1 MKSELKISLLGS
13 SKPSS
18 GFFPLEAFGTENK
31 HETYNVTLTPPDKV
45 NNARQRLVVK
55 NTPRMMT
62 KGDRVRAT
70 TDLGFNHR
78 LSIPQQ
84 SFSLLQFSSQFPLGL
99 SVASFVMIA
108 QFLESS
114 VDFPFGLRGR
124 KTKSTDDVRQYY
136 QVIRKSQ
143 NYRNNNN
150 NKKVLINQN
159 KSRMDKFGGKD

>member
-1 MKSELKISLLGS
+1 MKSELKTSLPGS

-31 HETYNVTLTPPDKV
+31 NDTLTPPDKLSS
-45 NNARQRLVVK
+45 ARLRLDLK
-55 NTPRMMT
+55 KRPREMT
-62 KGDRVRAT
+62 KGDRVHMT

-99 SVASFVMIA
+99 SVASFVMIT

-114 VDFPFGLRGR
+114 IHIPFGLKEKIIIHRGCV
-124 KTKSTDDVRQYY
+124 S
-136 QVIRKSQ
+136 ILSSQ
-143 NYRNNNN
+143 KENP
-150 NKKVLINQN
+150 KL
-159 KSRMDKFGGKD
+159 

>member
-1 MKSELKISLLGS
+1 MKSELKISLPGS

-31 HETYNVTLTPPDKV
+31 NETYNVTLTPPDKLSS
-45 NNARQRLVVK
+45 ARQRLALK
-55 NTPRMMT
+55 KRPREMT
-62 KGDRVRAT
+62 KGDRVLMT

-99 SVASFVMIA
+99 SVASFVMIT

-114 VDFPFGLRGR
+114 FDITFGLKEKKQYTEDVCQYYQDKR
-124 KTKSTDDVRQYY
+124 KTRNYTTLNSKNNNKSTD
-136 QVIRKSQ
+136 KP
-143 NYRNNNN
+143 
-150 NKKVLINQN
+150 K
-159 KSRMDKFGGKD
+159 